1 MTPVIDDTEAVPW
14 EFLKTFLLKKKSI
27 QCAEIPW
34 RTAKTTLKRGKN
46 QRPECPILRSL
57 IADGVPVSALASRGG
72 EGRDAPL
79 RYPLLPLL
87 PGKAGLQGLRHHSL
101 EQRPRVTPL
110 TGPKAR
116 AKCLIRHSQLH
127 ESKSFSIEDIF
138 LSLFSAK
145 KIACKPPKPSKSLTR
160 NEFHLAF

>member
-1 MTPVIDDTEAVPW
+1 MGVPQNLPI
-14 EFLKTFLLKKKSI
+14 EKEKAFN
-27 QCAEIPW
+27 APIPW

-46 QRPECPILRSL
+46 QRPRMAHPSQSHRER
-57 IADGVPVSALASRGG
+57 VPVSALARRGG
-72 EGRDAPL
+72 EGWDAPL

-138 LSLFSAK
+138 LSLFSAQ
-145 KIACKPPKPSKSLTR
+145 KIASSPKTLQVTHPQ
-160 NEFHLAF
+160 

>member
-1 MTPVIDDTEAVPW
+1 MGVPQNLPF
-14 EFLKTFLLKKKSI
+14 EKEKAFNAPNSVAYGKDNSQKRKKSAPRVPHPS
-27 QCAEIPW
+27 QSHRE
-34 RTAKTTLKRGKN
+34 R
-46 QRPECPILRSL
+46 
-57 IADGVPVSALASRGG
+57 VPVSALARRGG
-72 EGRDAPL
+72 EGWDAPL

-138 LSLFSAK
+138 LSLFSAQ
-145 KIACKPPKPSKSLTR
+145 KIASSPKTLQVTHPQ
-160 NEFHLAF
+160 